1 MNEFIFFFNSVVIN
15 GAVIGSIYAMGA
27 IGVTLVFGILRFAH
41 FAHADMMTLG
51 AFLVLIL
58 TALFPAVGPAI
69 GLPTAFVMMPV
80 AMVATAFI
88 AVGIDKLFYKK
99 LRENNVK
106 PVVMVMASVGVTLM
120 LQGLIRFFAGTGT
133 QSLYID
139 DRKAI
144 FRIDLPFESASRNL
158 VVTEPQLLLFLFLTF
173 AVIALH
179 LFLNKSRLGK
189 AMRAMSDNPDL
200 AKVSGINT
208 NTVVGVTWIIA
219 GSLACAA
226 GTLLSLDVT
235 LKPDLSFMILLPIFA
250 AAIVGGVG
258 SPYGALAGGFVVGL
272 TETLAVFNWTF
283 VLRPLEKAIPALDL
297 PNTLAFVPTEYKITI
312 PFFILLAILIWR
324 PTGLFK
330 GKIL

>member
-1 MNEFIFFFNSVVIN
+1 MNEFIFFFNSVIIN
-15 GAVIGSIYAMGA
+15 GAVIGSIYAIGA

-58 TALFPAVGPAI
+58 TALFPAAGPAI

-158 VVTEPQLLLFLFLTF
+158 VVTEPQLLLFLFL
-173 AVIALH
+173 AVAVVALH

-219 GSLACAA
+219 GALACAA

-258 SPYGALAGGFVVGL
+258 HPYGALAGGFVVGL

-283 VLRPLEKAIPALDL
+283 VLRPLEQAIPALDL

-312 PFFILLAILIWR
+312 PFFILLAILVWR

-330 GKIL
+330 GKII